1 MINRL
6 QLELCMLK
14 KVFFWSVISL
24 AVGLGGCSG
33 DDDEQPGGGEASPYW
48 TLGNGNANMPS
59 SGTIIAQY
67 SDAPAGSEIGK
78 LVDND
83 ANTKYVTYHD
93 KFDINWNGNS
103 NAVVLTYSLTS
114 ADDQPEMDPKSWTL
128 SGSLDNKTWKTIDKQ
143 TNRVFTD
150 RKETKTFE
158 LDNNVSYRYYR
169 LSITENNGG
178 SATQIAE
185 WVLSAATFDGNID
198 DLMAFSTGNT
208 YTSETPMG
216 TIHLGDL
223 TASAADLEWLKDPA
237 KEPDTFGGLSWATF
251 QVGSLYPF
259 GDPKPADVNQHSIG
273 DCCACAVMAS
283 IAYLFPKYI
292 KKMVKENGNNTFTV
306 TLFDPKGKAVEIG
319 VSNYF
324 VKDDSGN
331 IGAVSG
337 KNNKVT
343 WATVIEK
350 AVIKWKQVYGGTS
363 DINGIASEYVS
374 AILTGSGNSFAFSPN
389 KLSANELKRAA
400 MVSLQQRKIVIG
412 GFTTS
417 DLPIGNFKTVSAHAY
432 SFYPAPDDNS
442 LFMMR
447 NPWGFVPMVAGGYSD
462 GKEDGLLEI
471 KNDKVI
477 PPVID
482 LRIIDAGAAAGYAI
496 KGNLEPYTPPS
507 YALSPMRIAR
517 NVLNVGR

>member
-1 MINRL
+1 MNGL
-6 QLELCMLK
+6 QLNTIK
-14 KVFFWSVISL
+14 KVIFWSIASL
-24 AVGLGGCSG
+24 AVGLSGCSSDG
-33 DDDEQPGGGEASPYW
+33 DDEQAGGETSPYW
-48 TLGNGNANMPS
+48 TLGNGNTNMPS

-83 ANTKYVTYHD
+83 TDTKYVTYHD
-93 KFDINWNGNS
+93 NFNINWNGNS
-103 NAVVLTYSLTS
+103 NVVVLTYSLTS
-114 ADDQPEMDPKSWTL
+114 AADQPEMDPKSWTL

-158 LDNNVSYRYYR
+158 LDNAVAYRYYK

-178 SATQIAE
+178 GATQIAE

-198 DLMAFSTGNT
+198 DLMTFSSGNT
-208 YTSETPMG
+208 YTPETPMG
-216 TIHLGDL
+216 TMHLGAI
-223 TASAADLEWLKDPA
+223 TATAADLQWLKDPT
-237 KEPDTFGGLSWATF
+237 KEPNTFGGLSWATF

-259 GDPKPADVNQHSIG
+259 GEAKPADVNQHAIG

-283 IAYLFPKYI
+283 VAYLFPKYI
-292 KKMVKENGNNTFTV
+292 KKIVKDNGNNTFTV
-306 TLFDPKGKAVEIG
+306 SLYDPKGQTVEIG

-324 VKDDSGN
+324 VKDGSGK
-331 IGAVSG
+331 IGAASG
-337 KNNKVT
+337 KNNNVT

-350 AVIKWKQVYGGTS
+350 AVIKWKQVYAGTS
-363 DINGIASEYVS
+363 DIGGIASEYVS
-374 AILTGSGNSFAFSPN
+374 AIITGSGNSFAFAPK
-389 KLSANELKRAA
+389 KLSASELKRAA

-417 DLPIGNFKTVSAHAY
+417 DLPIGDYKTVSAHAY

-447 NPWGFVPMVAGGYSD
+447 NPWGLVPKVSGGYSD

-482 LRIIDAGAAAGYAI
+482 LRIMDPGAAAGYAE
-496 KGNLEPYTPPS
+496 KGNLEPYIPPVYS
-507 YALSPMRIAR
+507 PSPMRIASY
-517 NVLNVGR
+517 VLNVGR

>member
-1 MINRL
+1 MNN
-6 QLELCMLK
+6 LK
-14 KVFFWSVISL
+14 LNIFSKVFFWSLLSL
-24 AVGLGGCSG
+24 AAGLGGCSG
-33 DDDEQPGGGEASPYW
+33 DDDGGDGGGTASPYW
-48 TLGNGNANMPS
+48 TLGNGNGNMPS

-78 LVDND
+78 LVDGD
-83 ANTKYVTYHD
+83 ADTQYVTYHNQ
-93 KFDINWNGNS
+93 FDINWNGNS
-103 NAVVLTYSLTS
+103 NVVVLTYSLTS
-114 ADDQPEMDPKSWTL
+114 AADQPEMDPKSWTL

-143 TNRVFTD
+143 SNRTFTD

-158 LDNNVSYRYYR
+158 LDNSVSYRYYK

-198 DLMAFSTGNT
+198 DLMAFSSGNT
-208 YTSETPMG
+208 YTPETPMG
-216 TIHLGDL
+216 TIHLNDL
-223 TASAADLEWLKDPA
+223 TATADDLKWLKDPA

-251 QVGSLYPF
+251 PVGSLYPF
-259 GDPKPADVNQHSIG
+259 GEPKPADVNQHLIG

-283 IAYLFPKYI
+283 VAYLFPTYI
-292 KKMVKENGNNTFTV
+292 KKIVKENGNNTFTV
-306 TLFDPKGKAVEIG
+306 SLFDPKGNPVEIG

-324 VKDDSGN
+324 VKDNGGN
-331 IGAVSG
+331 IGAACG

-343 WATVIEK
+343 WATVMEK
-350 AVIKWKQVYGGTS
+350 AIIKWKQIYGGTS
-363 DINGIASEYVS
+363 DINGIASEYVA
-374 AILTGSGNSFAFSPN
+374 AIITGSGNSFAFAPK
-389 KLSANELKRAA
+389 KLSAGELKRAA

-417 DLPIGNFKTVSAHAY
+417 DLPVGEFKTVNAHAY

-447 NPWGFVPMVAGGYSD
+447 NPWGALPKVSGGYSD

-482 LRIIDAGAAAGYAI
+482 LRIMEPGAAAGYAV

-507 YALSPMRIAR
+507 YALSPLRVAKNI
-517 NVLNVGR
+517 LNTGR